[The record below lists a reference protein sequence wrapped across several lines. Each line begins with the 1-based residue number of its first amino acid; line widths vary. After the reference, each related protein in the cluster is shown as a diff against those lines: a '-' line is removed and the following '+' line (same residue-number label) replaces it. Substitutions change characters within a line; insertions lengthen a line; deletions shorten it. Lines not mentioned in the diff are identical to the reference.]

1 MAAYAS
7 IVLAAA
13 IGVYPKLMP
22 KLITAAIKPATTP
35 KVAASEEVPS
45 PPSSVTSSLKKF
57 MTPKGTPAPEES
69 LLRRLLRRS
78 S

>member
-1 MAAYAS
+1 M
-7 IVLAAA
+7 
-13 IGVYPKLMP
+13 
-22 KLITAAIKPATTP
+22 KPATTP

-45 PPSSVTSSLKKF
+45 PPSLVASSLEKF
-57 MTPKGTPAPEES
+57 VTPKGTPAPEES